1 MANLTR
7 DGFEMQQKF
16 RKEKRRRLKNKAG
29 LNRGAAVSASGRRK
43 EKIKEIGRTV
53 GRGISALTPGA
64 LGRTIGKAILPPSR
78 EIRDPVRPRRP
89 RKSPSERFKE
99 IREKIRKGKIKPIP
113 MPDTSKPLGSMK
125 KPRPGTYDYQ
135 LQQTLKP
142 GYRVAPMLTGGQAKL
157 DKNKNNKIDAQD
169 FKILRAEKAKGRGM
183 GLQDE
188 KMKPGKVKK
197 AVVGMLAVGMGAK
210 KNMAKRKAPMALG
223 AAGAATAKLGLMKR
237 ILGLDKGGMG
247 EAKNYKKYLSGLER
261 VTSKTRYDKAV
272 AKRKALEASKP
283 TTSKF
288 IQRRM
293 TLAGKE
299 ALKAAK
305 ATRIGKIAAGVA
317 GAALL
322 AKAGL
327 EKMYEKRTGKKAPTK
342 RPDKK
347 MGGGL
352 MEATQKLKAQGK
364 MGGGMMQRPM
374 MAMGGGMMPGYKKG
388 KSVMAKGC
396 KLGRKKPTKMYT

>member
-7 DGFEMQQKF
+7 DGFEMEQKF
-16 RKEKRRRLKNKAG
+16 RKEKRRRLKNKVG
-29 LNRGAAVSASGRRK
+29 PNTGA
-43 EKIKEIGRTV
+43 KEIGRSV

-78 EIRDPVRPRRP
+78 EIRDPVQPRRP
-89 RKSPSERFKE
+89 R
-99 IREKIRKGKIKPIP
+99 
-113 MPDTSKPLGSMK
+113 DK
-125 KPRPGTYDYQ
+125 KPT
-135 LQQTLKP
+135 
-142 GYRVAPMLTGGQAKL
+142 MLTGGQAEL

-210 KNMAKRKAPMALG
+210 KNMEKRKAPMALG
-223 AAGAATAKLGLMKR
+223 AAGAATAKLSLMKK

-247 EAKNYKKYLSGLER
+247 EAKNYRKYLKGL
-261 VTSKTRYDKAV
+261 KAV
-272 AKRKALEASKP
+272 GKFPGIKTAGALKISMKDALDDAKKRSGKS
-283 TTSKF
+283 TF
-288 IQRRM
+288 IQRRI
-293 TLAGKE
+293 TLGGLGSQA
-299 ALKAAK
+299 AKAAK

-322 AKAGL
+322 GKAAL

-347 MGGGL
+347 MGGGMMMKKPMGYESGSKKAIAIKIAQRQKVKDRVTSRDYKKAEKEATKAMGGYMGGGL
-352 MEATQKLKAQGK
+352 TEATQRLKAQGK
-364 MGGGMMQRPM
+364 MGGGMMMRPNPV
-374 MAMGGGMMPGYKKG
+374 GMKSG
-388 KSVMAKGC
+388 KSVKVKC
-396 KLGRKKPTKMYT
+396 KLGRNKPTKMY